1 MMHAAVEQLLA
12 VQNGDGG
19 WGARA
24 GARSNTEVTALA
36 VAALNAAGRDLGDG
50 SVARGVRWLVSR
62 QRDDGSWP
70 LRDDLPGTSWA
81 TGTAVLTLTISDR
94 HRAAVERGARWLLDH
109 RGQTLGWLA
118 SILYRVVPGTMP
130 VRLNPDLRGW
140 AWTSG
145 AFSWVEP
152 TAYGLLV
159 LKKLRSALPASSV
172 SEHID
177 EAERLLADRMCEG
190 GGWNYGNS
198 RVLGAA
204 VPPYPDT
211 TALAL
216 IALQDRPTDP
226 VSRRSL
232 DALST
237 MLEQIETGLSLGWAI
252 VCFGLHGRPTA
263 ALRARLD
270 RLYGATGFMQESR
283 AVAVGLLAS
292 TATAGVF
299 GLGR

>member
-1 MMHAAVEQLLA
+1 MMRAALDQLIA
-12 VQNGDGG
+12 TQNGDGG

-36 VAALNAAGRDLGDG
+36 VAALSAAGRDPADG
-50 SVARGVRWLVSR
+50 SVARGLGWLASR

-70 LRDDLPGTSWA
+70 LREDLPDTSWA
-81 TGTAVLTLTISDR
+81 TGLAVLALTLSDR
-94 HRAAVERGARWLLDH
+94 HRDAAERGARWFLGH
-109 RGQTLGWLA
+109 RGLPLGWVA
-118 SILYRVVPGTMP
+118 SILYRVVPSKMP

-140 AWTSG
+140 SWTAG

-159 LKKLRSALPASSV
+159 LKKLRRAVHASGV
-172 SEHID
+172 VEQID

-198 RVLGAA
+198 SAFGVA

-216 IALQDRPTDP
+216 IALQDRPADP
-226 VSRRSL
+226 GSRHSL
-232 DALST
+232 DALAA
-237 MLEQIETGLSLGWAI
+237 MLEQVESGLSLGWAI
-252 VCFGLHGRPTA
+252 VCFGLHGRATD

-270 RLYGATGFMQESR
+270 RLYRATGFLGESR

-292 TATAGVF
+292 TSSAGVF
-299 GLGR
+299 GLAG